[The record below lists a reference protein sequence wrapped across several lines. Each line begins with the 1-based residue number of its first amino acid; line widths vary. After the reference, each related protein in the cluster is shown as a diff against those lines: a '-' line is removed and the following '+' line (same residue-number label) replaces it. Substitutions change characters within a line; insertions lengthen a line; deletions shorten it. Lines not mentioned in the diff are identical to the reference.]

1 MLESHLDYVESY
13 NNLDIEEQRAHKD
26 HLAAIISDLN
36 EPSGS
41 YPVILGLMLAEKSE
55 FTVLLSGATEPLNDA
70 GFKSKLRTEYRNAV
84 YAYQKRLAIIC
95 ELCLEDRSLQY
106 RFCGNFTSFNNIECI
121 AELLAVPFGVLR
133 RLQKSA
139 VDRRQISRIRSCA
152 VKLKTSL
159 EHMQEMISDA
169 ANIENYN

>member
-55 FTVLLSGATEPLNDA
+55 FTVLLSGATEPLKDA